1 MTYASYCVRRWVY
14 LALADRAISWTG
26 GTRGTVEVHLPP
38 AAPPF
43 SASMTFMASANDPL
57 VALEEHWA
65 VSTFGTE
72 QRTSL
77 IAFADDVLR
86 ALRSGATSQRSKP
99 ATEDLLALASAF
111 DIAARER
118 LELEGL
124 GSPFAVAGPA
134 ELGERRAFLRAGA
147 GRAFSLL
154 AAAPLDFDDEVG
166 ALYRVLLVVALAHVA
181 GQAENL
187 RPWLAVHR
195 RKLFPGDDRE
205 LRWDLLL
212 LRRIVELWTEV
223 LGGAGPSGLERAM
236 ELVATIREERGARE
250 RELLAS
256 FDESEE
262 MRMRFYLFALFHL
275 SEAAT
280 ELLLY
285 RIHGAPNDVT
295 QRVYVALS
303 LARSAT
309 SGDVQILPAL
319 EWLYESAACVIQQRT
334 PQLELLP
341 EGERDGRVH

>member
-1 MTYASYCVRRWVY
+1 
-14 LALADRAISWTG
+14 
-26 GTRGTVEVHLPP
+26 
-38 AAPPF
+38 
-43 SASMTFMASANDPL
+43 MASVNDPM

-65 VSTFGTE
+65 VSTFGVE
-72 QRTSL
+72 QRAAL
-77 IAFADDVLR
+77 IAYAEDFLR
-86 ALRSGATSQRSKP
+86 TLRSGATVQRDQP

-118 LELEGL
+118 LDLDGL
-124 GSPFAVAGPA
+124 GSPFALAKPN
-134 ELGERRAFLRAGA
+134 ELAERRAYLRAGA
-147 GRAFSLL
+147 ARAFSLL
-154 AAAPLDFDDEVG
+154 AAAPIDFDDEIG
-166 ALYRVLLVVALAHVA
+166 ALYRVLLVSALAHVA
-181 GQAENL
+181 GQSEAL
-187 RPWLAVHR
+187 RPWLAANR
-195 RKLFPGDDRE
+195 RRLLPGEDRE

-212 LRRIVELWTEV
+212 LRRNVELWTEV
-223 LGGAGPSGLERAM
+223 LGGSGPSGLERSM
-236 ELVATIREERGARE
+236 EIVATIREERWVRE

-275 SEAAT
+275 TEAAT

-285 RIHGAPNDVT
+285 RLHGAPNDVT

-309 SGDVQILPAL
+309 SGDMQILPAL

>member
-1 MTYASYCVRRWVY
+1 
-14 LALADRAISWTG
+14 
-26 GTRGTVEVHLPP
+26 
-38 AAPPF
+38 
-43 SASMTFMASANDPL
+43 MTFMVSVNDPM

-65 VSTFGTE
+65 VSTFGAE
-72 QRTSL
+72 QRAAL
-77 IAFADDVLR
+77 IAHAEDSLR
-86 ALRSGATSQRSKP
+86 ALRSGATAQRAQP

-118 LELEGL
+118 LDLDGL
-124 GSPFAVAGPA
+124 GSPFALAKPT
-134 ELGERRAFLRAGA
+134 ELADRRAYLRAGA
-147 GRAFSLL
+147 TRVFSLL
-154 AAAPLDFDDEVG
+154 AVAPIDFDDEIG

-181 GQAENL
+181 GQLEAL
-187 RPWLAVHR
+187 RPWLIANR
-195 RKLFPGDDRE
+195 RQLVSGDDRE

-212 LRRIVELWTEV
+212 LRRNVELWTDV
-223 LGGAGPSGLERAM
+223 LSGSGPSGLERAM
-236 ELVATIREERGARE
+236 EIVATIREERGTRE

-275 SEAAT
+275 TEAAT

-285 RIHGAPNDVT
+285 RLHGAPNDVA

-309 SGDVQILPAL
+309 SGDMQILPVL

>member
-1 MTYASYCVRRWVY
+1 
-14 LALADRAISWTG
+14 
-26 GTRGTVEVHLPP
+26 
-38 AAPPF
+38 
-43 SASMTFMASANDPL
+43 MTFMASVNDPM

-65 VSTFGTE
+65 VSTFGAE
-72 QRTSL
+72 QRAAL
-77 IAFADDVLR
+77 IAYAEDSLR
-86 ALRSGATSQRSKP
+86 ALRSGATAQRAQP

-118 LELEGL
+118 LDLDGL
-124 GSPFAVAGPA
+124 GSPFALAKPN
-134 ELGERRAFLRAGA
+134 ELAERRAYLRAGA
-147 GRAFSLL
+147 TRAFSLL
-154 AAAPLDFDDEVG
+154 AVAPIDFDDEIG
-166 ALYRVLLVVALAHVA
+166 ALYRVLLIVALAHVA
-181 GQAENL
+181 GQSEAL
-187 RPWLAVHR
+187 RPWLVANR
-195 RKLFPGDDRE
+195 GRLGPGDDRE

-212 LRRIVELWTEV
+212 LRRNVELWTDV
-223 LGGAGPSGLERAM
+223 LSGSGPSGLERAM
-236 ELVATIREERGARE
+236 EIVATIREERGTRE

-275 SEAAT
+275 TEAAT

-285 RIHGAPNDVT
+285 RLHGAPNDVA

-309 SGDVQILPAL
+309 SGDMQILPVL

>member
-1 MTYASYCVRRWVY
+1 
-14 LALADRAISWTG
+14 
-26 GTRGTVEVHLPP
+26 
-38 AAPPF
+38 
-43 SASMTFMASANDPL
+43 MASVNDQL

-65 VSTFGTE
+65 VATFGAE
-72 QRTSL
+72 ERAAL
-77 IAFADDVLR
+77 VAFAEEYLR
-86 ALRSGATSQRSKP
+86 AVRSGSMPQRARP

-118 LELEGL
+118 LDLEGL
-124 GSPFAVAGPA
+124 GNPFGGR
-134 ELGERRAFLRAGA
+134 LGSSGDVTERRAYLRAGA
-147 GRAFSLL
+147 GRAFALL
-154 AAAPLDFDDEVG
+154 AAAPIDYDDEVG

-181 GQAENL
+181 GQGETL
-187 RPWLAVHR
+187 RSWLNVHR
-195 RKLFPGDDRE
+195 RKLFPPEDRE

-212 LRRIVELWTEV
+212 LRRLAELWTEV
-223 LGGAGPSGLERAM
+223 LSGAGPSGLERAM
-236 ELVATIREERGARE
+236 EIIATIREERAGRE
-250 RELLAS
+250 RELLAG

-285 RIHGAPNDVT
+285 RLHGAPNDVAR
-295 QRVYVALS
+295 RVYVALS

-309 SGDVQILPAL
+309 SGDMQILPAL

-341 EGERDGRVH
+341 EGERTNPGH

>member
-1 MTYASYCVRRWVY
+1 MTIMVSV
-14 LALADRAISWTG
+14 
-26 GTRGTVEVHLPP
+26 
-38 AAPPF
+38 
-43 SASMTFMASANDPL
+43 NDQL

-65 VSTFGTE
+65 VSTFGAD
-72 QRTSL
+72 QRASL
-77 IAFADDVLR
+77 IGFADDALR
-86 ALRSGATSQRSKP
+86 ALRSGATTQRPRP

-118 LELEGL
+118 LDLDGL
-124 GSPFAVAGPA
+124 GSPFALAKPN
-134 ELGERRAFLRAGA
+134 ELAERRAFLRAGA
-147 GRAFSLL
+147 ARAFALL
-154 AAAPLDFDDEVG
+154 AAAPVDFDDEVG

-181 GQAENL
+181 GQAEAL
-187 RPWLAVHR
+187 RPWLNAHR
-195 RKLFPGDDRE
+195 RRLFPGDDRE

-212 LRRIVELWTEV
+212 LRRNVELWTEV
-223 LGGAGPSGLERAM
+223 LSGSGPSGLERAM
-236 ELVATIREERGARE
+236 EIVATIREERLVRE

-262 MRMRFYLFALFHL
+262 MRMRFYLFALFHVT
-275 SEAAT
+275 EAAT

-285 RIHGAPNDVT
+285 RLHGMPNDVT
-295 QRVYVALS
+295 QRIYVALS

-309 SGDVQILPAL
+309 SGDMQILPAL

>member
-1 MTYASYCVRRWVY
+1 
-14 LALADRAISWTG
+14 
-26 GTRGTVEVHLPP
+26 
-38 AAPPF
+38 
-43 SASMTFMASANDPL
+43 MTFMASANDPL

-65 VSTFGTE
+65 VSTFGAE

-77 IAFADDVLR
+77 VAFAEDTLR
-86 ALRSGATSQRSKP
+86 ALRSGLTSQRNPP

-124 GSPFAVAGPA
+124 GSPFAVAGPS
-134 ELGERRAFLRAGA
+134 ELAERRAVLRVGA
-147 GRAFSLL
+147 SRAFSLF
-154 AAAPLDFDDEVG
+154 AAAPLDFDDEIG
-166 ALYRVLLVVALAHVA
+166 ALYRALLVVALAHVG
-181 GQAENL
+181 GQIDAL
-187 RPWLAVHR
+187 RPWLNLHR

-223 LGGAGPSGLERAM
+223 LGGAGPSGLGRAM
-236 ELVATIREERGARE
+236 EIVATIREERGTRE

-275 SEAAT
+275 TEAAT
-280 ELLLY
+280 ELLVY
-285 RIHGAPNDVT
+285 RLHGSPNDVT

-303 LARSAT
+303 LARSST

-319 EWLYESAACVIQQRT
+319 EWLYESAVCVIQQRT

-341 EGERDGRVH
+341 EGERDVRGH